1 MSGIN
6 ITADLAPATTTELG
20 GVMVDGVTIQ
30 IDENGVISHASH
42 SLSGKYATHDEV
54 DQKIS
59 AIQLTPGPQG
69 EVGPAGANGADGA
82 VGPQGPQGPQG
93 PVGPMGPQG
102 PQGDEGPVGPQGPAG
117 KIPDISSFA
126 TTAVTDHL
134 QAQINALEAAL
145 AAANI
150 TIPGVSVAAPVAVPV
165 LEAPAMDV
173 AADPVLN
180 PVAASAPDAVV
191 IEPVTTA
198 TPAPDGN

>member
-1 MSGIN
+1 
-6 ITADLAPATTTELG
+6 
-20 GVMVDGVTIQ
+20 
-30 IDENGVISHASH
+30 
-42 SLSGKYATHDEV
+42 
-54 DQKIS
+54 
-59 AIQLTPGPQG
+59 
-69 EVGPAGANGADGA
+69 
-82 VGPQGPQGPQG
+82 
-93 PVGPMGPQG
+93 MGPQG